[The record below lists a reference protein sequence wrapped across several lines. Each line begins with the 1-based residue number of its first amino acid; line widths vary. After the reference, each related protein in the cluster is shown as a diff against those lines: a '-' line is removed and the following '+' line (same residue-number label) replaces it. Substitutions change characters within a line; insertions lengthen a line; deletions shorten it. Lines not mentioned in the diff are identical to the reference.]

1 MSPMGLELVTVD
13 GFLCR
18 QGTVDGNAVYALADD
33 EYNLAGRD
41 FSGWAIDVG
50 AQIGTV
56 GISLARA
63 NRDLRVVCVEAV
75 PESSDVLE
83 ENIRRLIADERVI
96 SVRASAGKPGQI
108 TGTCHYGYTGG
119 DVEDDGYVSAHRFV
133 GNTWQDR
140 RHPGT
145 TVELPSVSLDDLI
158 RTYAMDDVA
167 VLKIDCE
174 GCEWGFLD
182 TLAVAKVA
190 LVVGEYHG
198 GYPGHPAYQ
207 PKPVERIRA
216 LLGATHDLT
225 FFSEEP
231 IVGTFEA
238 VRR

>member
-18 QGTVDGNAVYALADD
+18 QGTVDGNAVYALAND
-33 EYNLAGRD
+33 EYHLWSRAY
-41 FSGWAIDVG
+41 SGWAIDVG

-56 GISLARA
+56 GITLARQ
-63 NRDLRVVCVEAV
+63 NPDLRVLCVEAV
-75 PESSDVLE
+75 PESSEILE
-83 ENIRRLIADERVI
+83 ENIRRLISDDRVI
-96 SVRASAGKPGQI
+96 SIRASAGKPGQL
-108 TGTCHYGYTGG
+108 TGTCHYDYTGG

-140 RHPGT
+140 RKPEHSIT
-145 TVELPSVSLDDLI
+145 LPSVSLDDLLA
-158 RTYAMDDVA
+158 TYGIEEVA

-182 TLAVAKVA
+182 TPAVARVQ
-190 LVVGEYHG
+190 LISGEFHG
-198 GYPGHPAYQ
+198 GYPGHPAFVEE
-207 PKPVERIRA
+207 PVERIRE
-216 LLGATHDLT
+216 LLEPTHEVT
-225 FFSEEP
+225 FFSTEP